1 MMGYIVVDVAELSFI
16 RKPFFWSV
24 FFGGRARSV
33 HISKTSGLSHL
44 NSRFTGA
51 HYHTSLKVCIMVSS
65 VSPGTKAMQ
74 GSWRIRLQAL
84 HPEKS
89 RSSPF
94 PGMLNACRNS
104 SPGFGC
110 VVSVREEV

>member
-1 MMGYIVVDVAELSFI
+1 MMGYIVIDIAKLSFI
-16 RKPFFWSV
+16 RKPFSWSV
-24 FFGGRARSV
+24 FLGGRARSV

-74 GSWRIRLQAL
+74 GSWRIPVCRLCILKRAGLPRSRGCSTPAGTAL
-84 HPEKS
+84 
-89 RSSPF
+89 
-94 PGMLNACRNS
+94 L
-104 SPGFGC
+104 
-110 VVSVREEV
+110 VSAV